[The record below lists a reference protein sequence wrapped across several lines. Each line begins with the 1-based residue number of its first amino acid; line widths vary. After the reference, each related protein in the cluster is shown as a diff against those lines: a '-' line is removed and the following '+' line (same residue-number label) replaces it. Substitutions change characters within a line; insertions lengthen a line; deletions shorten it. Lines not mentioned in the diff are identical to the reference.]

1 MPALGCKCA
10 SRPLVHTSPEL
21 SSSGYGPVLS
31 LPYWVWMFLTGKLTN
46 QTRAIEDVLREKEGK
61 KNSRVVFL
69 LTGLNV
75 YV

>member
-1 MPALGCKCA
+1 
-10 SRPLVHTSPEL
+10 
-21 SSSGYGPVLS
+21 
-31 LPYWVWMFLTGKLTN
+31 MFLTGELTN

-61 KNSRVVFL
+61 KNSQVVFL